1 MLLSEGVEGIE
12 ERSACDTVEFYQFA
26 VEVSV
31 YDRFLDAAQEE
42 LLQQFLGFLGMARVA
57 HVFVVERVRLA
68 ALNPA
73 TVDFHFLEPVD
84 NGLVGVHDY
93 ALGIGYARA
102 EQYAGHTL
110 AYTVLDAVARVYNE
124 AAFVFEALQEGNR
137 PHFTAHVEYNML
149 VDSTSDKLLL
159 AIYVDLAS
167 AFAQLL
173 GNKIEDGGIIA
184 YMVWRKR
191 ASAHYPGD
199 FY

>member
-1 MLLSEGVEGIE
+1 
-12 ERSACDTVEFYQFA
+12 
-26 VEVSV
+26 
-31 YDRFLDAAQEE
+31 
-42 LLQQFLGFLGMARVA
+42 
-57 HVFVVERVRLA
+57 
-68 ALNPA
+68 
-73 TVDFHFLEPVD
+73 
-84 NGLVGVHDY
+84 
-93 ALGIGYARA
+93 
-102 EQYAGHTL
+102 
-110 AYTVLDAVARVYNE
+110 
-124 AAFVFEALQEGNR
+124 
-137 PHFTAHVEYNML
+137 ML